1 MRRRI
6 RPQPFLG
13 DPWTQR
19 TVLGIIGF
27 NNLNSP
33 GPCLKRY
40 FGKILAWALKG
51 GDGLFAQGSL
61 DCRCELCPWGGHLA
75 FPRTS
80 CLP

>member
-1 MRRRI
+1 MPHRPMSDRPLLSRRQKNMRRI

-13 DPWTQR
+13 DPWTQK

-51 GDGLFAQGSL
+51 GDGLFAQESL
-61 DCRCELCPWGGHLA
+61 DCL
-75 FPRTS
+75 
-80 CLP
+80 